1 MAVNPIY
8 ERGMFSG
15 PPQVTPQPSLGTGI
29 TSGLLD
35 EPMPAAPAQD
45 QNMLA
50 ATGLQAAAESMD
62 GLFASIDQAEDV
74 EGIINALR
82 GDQKPIKQRYTEL
95 ADLVGNT
102 DANKT
107 PESVLALLQPTFQIM
122 DTLQEGEGGL
132 ASLMQQQGPSATQ
145 PDQVQQA
152 MSMMEQGAQ
161 PVMRAN
167 GSPRFGEIAA
177 IPGVMQGFNALQP
190 PRQPTP
196 FMMPGVTP
204 QGQADYA
211 RLPAMTQQPNMYL
224 QGNLPPSQRMIDP
237 ASAQQFG
244 EEYYEFLKPYMPQK
258 RSAETINQSY
268 QSMLEPYI
276 QQPRSKEALAA
287 EAQEFFGEGDQQNQ
301 DIQAALALAR
311 YGSQIAQTPGS
322 ILQALTTPAG
332 DFAADLSKVASQK
345 AQQERQLK
353 EFAFGQEQAE
363 TDRFN
368 QQQFQIAST
377 AIQQSETDQNNWQDA
392 RRAIAQDVL
401 NKGLSTDT
409 VNSDR
414 FNNSAL
420 AAWSANN
427 QFAVLPAEPYV
438 YTRQDGKSEVFS
450 AQRTANGLRRIT
462 PNGLERMPENFI
474 PLDANTLKTLTGTGA
489 LDLKD
494 AQQKDLLIPDPKSPI
509 GYTGVP
515 GFFLNGSFFISPN
528 GDVRNAQLAPEG
540 FLVGNQRD
548 AVEFTTK
555 DEVGRVFLVPK
566 QGPNMGKKI
575 LVGTTDANGNEIGTG
590 GLAYELIPAK
600 YDENG
605 EVIEGNPFVQTIPD
619 DGLRFENLQT
629 SVVGRYQQRILESVD
644 ALNDVQTILELIPD
658 AVGPYNSLRQFA
670 SNPVASLVPGSADE
684 FLRFG
689 RTERGKAVM
698 ERFVRKLQS
707 ANALSDRF
715 AVAEQEIIARL
726 AVDPNEGF
734 QDPEAAMVAMTEVAR
749 ILYNDLSEARGVIS
763 DQPHYFLS
771 SIPSGKQSDPF
782 AYDDQSV
789 AYLNMLE
796 KQDQL
801 PENTY
806 IQMTVGDAKAL
817 GFAGNWQNQN
827 DANLVTIKYN
837 SRRR

>member
-35 EPMPAAPAQD
+35 EPMPAAPPQD
-45 QNMLA
+45 QDMLA

-82 GDQKPIKQRYTEL
+82 GDQKPIKQRYSEL

-244 EEYYEFLKPYMPQK
+244 QEYYEFLKPYMPQT
-258 RSAETINQSY
+258 RTAEDINQAY

-377 AIQQSETDQNNWQDA
+377 AIQQSETDQNNYQDA
-392 RRAIAQDVL
+392 LLKIRQDAL
-401 NKGLSTDT
+401 KQGLSTDT

-427 QFAVLPAEPYV
+427 SFAVLPAQPYT
-438 YTRQDGKSEVFS
+438 YQKADGKSEVITV
-450 AQRTANGLRRIT
+450 QRTADGLRMVT
-462 PNGLERMPENFI
+462 PQGLQKLPSGAV
-474 PLDANTLKTLTGTGA
+474 PLDATTIKTMGGAGA
-489 LDLKD
+489 LDLTD
-494 AQQKDLLIPDPKSPI
+494 AQKTDLLVPDPTRLT
-509 GYTGVP
+509 GYKEVP
-515 GFFLNGSFFISPN
+515 GFFLNGSYFETPDGN
-528 GDVRNAQLAPEG
+528 VRNAKIAPSG
-540 FLVGNQRD
+540 FMVGNERD
-548 AVEFTTK
+548 AIDVT
-555 DEVGRVFLVPK
+555 DVDSVGRVFIIS
-566 QGPNMGKKI
+566 KI
-575 LVGTTDANGNEIGTG
+575 GENAGQRILASTRSGAVQTG
-590 GLAYELIPAK
+590 GLAFELAPAK
-600 YDENG
+600 FDADG
-605 EVIEGNPFVQTIPD
+605 KVIQGNPLVKTLAPTGVRYEDLSVPQI
-619 DGLRFENLQT
+619 ENLN
-629 SVVGRYQQRILESVD
+629 RRITTNVAALQEAENIIGMIGES
-644 ALNDVQTILELIPD
+644 
-658 AVGPYNSLRQFA
+658 VGPYNSVKAFL
-670 SNPVASLVPGSADE
+670 SNNVASLVPDSMDGWLK
-684 FLRFG
+684 FTK
-689 RTERGKAVM
+689 TERGRAVM
-698 ERFVRKLQS
+698 ERFVRQVV
-707 ANALSDRF
+707 AAQALSDRY
-715 AVAEQEIIARL
+715 AVAEQEIIKGL
-726 AVDPNEGF
+726 SVDPGETF
-734 QDPEAAMVAMTEVAR
+734 QDPEKAFVDFTEVTR
-749 ILYNDLSEARGVIS
+749 VMFNDLAHARGTIGNTPIHTIDSVPI
-763 DQPHYFLS
+763 
-771 SIPSGKQSDPF
+771 GNESDPF
-782 AYDDQSV
+782 PYRDNEIL
-789 AYLNMLE
+789 YLNMLDE
-796 KQDQL
+796 KGALNKDTYVEMTASQARKAGLPAQL
-801 PENTY
+801 
-806 IQMTVGDAKAL
+806 
-817 GFAGNWQNQN
+817 WQNMPPN
-827 DANLVTIKYN
+827 SPITVKY
-837 SRRR
+837 SQVP

>member
-35 EPMPAAPAQD
+35 EPMPAAPPQD
-45 QNMLA
+45 QDMLA

-82 GDQKPIKQRYTEL
+82 GDQKPIKQRYSEL

-132 ASLMQQQGPSATQ
+132 AGLMQQQGPSATQ

-167 GSPRFGEIAA
+167 GSPRFGEIAG
-177 IPGVMQGFNALQP
+177 IPGVMQGFNALQQRP
-190 PRQPTP
+190 P

-244 EEYYEFLKPYMPQK
+244 QEYYEFLEPYMPQK

-377 AIQQSETDQNNWQDA
+377 AIQQSETDQNNYQDA
-392 RRAIAQDVL
+392 LLKIRQDAL
-401 NKGLSTDT
+401 KQGLSTDT

-427 QFAVLPAEPYV
+427 SFAVLPAQPYT
-438 YTRQDGKSEVFS
+438 YQKADGKNEVIS
-450 AQRTANGLRRIT
+450 VQRTADGLRMVT
-462 PNGLERMPENFI
+462 PQGLQELPSGAI
-474 PLDANTLKTLTGTGA
+474 PLDPTTLRTMNGAGA
-489 LDLKD
+489 LDYKD
-494 AQQKDLLIPDPKSPI
+494 AQKTDVLIPDPTRLT
-509 GYTGVP
+509 GYKGVP
-515 GFFLNGSFFISPN
+515 GFFLNGNYFVAPDGN
-528 GDVRNAQLAPEG
+528 VRNATLAPSG
-540 FLVGNQRD
+540 FLVGNERD
-548 AVEFTTK
+548 AIDVT
-555 DEVGRVFLVPK
+555 DVDSVGRVFVIPK
-566 QGPNMGKKI
+566 IGENAGQRI
-575 LVGTTDANGNEIGTG
+575 LASTQSGAVQTG
-590 GLAYELIPAK
+590 GLAFELAPAK
-600 YDENG
+600 FDADGN
-605 EVIEGNPFVQTIPD
+605 VIQGNPLVQTLPPT
-619 DGLRFENLQT
+619 GVRYENLSSQQVENYNRRIT
-629 SVVGRYQQRILESVD
+629 SNVA
-644 ALNDVQTILELIPD
+644 ALQEAENIIDMIGD
-658 AVGPYNSLRQFA
+658 SVGPYNSVKTFL
-670 SNPVASLVPGSADE
+670 SNNVASIMPDSMDGWLKFTKTD
-684 FLRFG
+684 RG
-689 RTERGKAVM
+689 RAVM
-698 ERFVRKLQS
+698 ERFVRQVVA
-707 ANALSDRF
+707 ANALSDRY
-715 AVAEQEIIARL
+715 AVAEQNIIKEL
-726 AVDPNEGF
+726 SVDPTKF
-734 QDPEAAMVAMTEVAR
+734 WQDPEAAFVQFNELSR
-749 ILYNDLSEARGVIS
+749 IMFNDLAHARGTLGDTPI
-763 DQPHYFLS
+763 HNL
-771 SIPSGKQSDPF
+771 PSVPLGNESDPF
-782 AYDDQSV
+782 PYRDNEIQ
-789 AYLNMLE
+789 YLNMLDKE
-796 KQDQL
+796 GALNKDTYVEMTASQAQKARLPAQL
-801 PENTY
+801 
-806 IQMTVGDAKAL
+806 
-817 GFAGNWQNQN
+817 WQNMPPN
-827 DANLVTIKYN
+827 SPITVKY
-837 SRRR
+837 SQLR

>member
-1 MAVNPIY
+1 
-8 ERGMFSG
+8 
-15 PPQVTPQPSLGTGI
+15 
-29 TSGLLD
+29 
-35 EPMPAAPAQD
+35 
-45 QNMLA
+45 
-50 ATGLQAAAESMD
+50 MD

-95 ADLVGNT
+95 ADLVGKT

-152 MSMMEQGAQ
+152 MSMMDQGAQ

-167 GSPRFGEIAA
+167 GSPRFGEIAG

-237 ASAQQFG
+237 TRAQQFG
-244 EEYYEFLKPYMPQK
+244 QEYYEFLEPYMPQN
-258 RSAETINQSY
+258 RTAEDINQDY

-276 QQPRSKEALAA
+276 QKPRSKEALAA

-377 AIQQSETDQNNWQDA
+377 AIQQSEADQNNWQDA
-392 RRAIAQDVL
+392 RRTIAQDAL

-427 QFAVLPAEPYV
+427 SFAVLPAQPYT
-438 YTRQDGKSEVFS
+438 YQKADGKNEIITV
-450 AQRTANGLRRIT
+450 QRTADGLRMVT
-462 PNGLERMPENFI
+462 PEGLQKLPEGAI
-474 PLDANTLKTLTGTGA
+474 PLDATTIRTMGGAGA
-489 LDLKD
+489 LDLTD
-494 AQQKDLLIPDPKSPI
+494 AQKTDLLIPDPTALT
-509 GYTGVP
+509 GYREVP
-515 GFFLNGSFFISPN
+515 GFFLNGSYFETPDGN
-528 GDVRNAQLAPEG
+528 VRNATVARSG
-540 FLVGNQRD
+540 FMVGNERD
-548 AVEFTTK
+548 AVTVTQP
-555 DEVGRVFLVPK
+555 DSVGRVFVIPK
-566 QGPNMGKKI
+566 IGEKAGQRI
-575 LVGTTDANGNEIGTG
+575 LATTPDGTQTG
-590 GLAYELIPAK
+590 GLAFELTPAQF
-600 YDENG
+600 DANG
-605 EVIEGNPFVQTIPD
+605 KVIAGNPLVKTLEPT
-619 DGLRFENLQT
+619 GVSYENLAPSQIENYNRRIT
-629 SVVGRYQQRILESVD
+629 SNVA
-644 ALNDVQTILELIPD
+644 ALQEAQNIIDMIGD
-658 AVGPYNSLRQFA
+658 SVGPYNSVKAFL
-670 SNPVASLVPGSADE
+670 SNSVASIVPDSMDGWLTFTKTD
-684 FLRFG
+684 RG
-689 RTERGKAVM
+689 RAVM
-698 ERFVRKLQS
+698 ERFVRQVV
-707 ANALSDRF
+707 AAQALSDRY
-715 AVAEQEIIARL
+715 AVAEQEIIKGL
-726 AVDPNEGF
+726 SVDPGETF
-734 QDPEAAMVAMTEVAR
+734 QDPEKAFVDFTELTRVMF
-749 ILYNDLSEARGVIS
+749 NDLAHARGTIGNTPIHTIDSVPI
-763 DQPHYFLS
+763 
-771 SIPSGKQSDPF
+771 GNESDPF
-782 AYDDQSV
+782 PYRDNEIR
-789 AYLNMLE
+789 YLNMLSE
-796 KQDQL
+796 QGALNND
-801 PENTY
+801 TY
-806 IQMTVGDAKAL
+806 VQMTASQAQAASL
-817 GFAGNWQNQN
+817 PAELWQNMPPN
-827 DANLVTIKYN
+827 SPITVKYN
-837 SRRR
+837 QLR

>member
-35 EPMPAAPAQD
+35 EPMPAAPPQD
-45 QNMLA
+45 QDMLA

-152 MSMMEQGAQ
+152 MSMMDQGAQ

-167 GSPRFGEIAA
+167 GSPRFGEIAG
-177 IPGVMQGFNALQP
+177 IPGVMQGFNALQQRP
-190 PRQPTP
+190 P

-237 ASAQQFG
+237 ANAQQFG
-244 EEYYEFLKPYMPQK
+244 QEYYGFLEPYMPQN
-258 RSAETINQSY
+258 RSAEDINQAY

-392 RRAIAQDVL
+392 RRAIAQDAL
-401 NKGLSTDT
+401 KQGLSTDT

-427 QFAVLPAEPYV
+427 SFAVLPAQPYT
-438 YTRQDGKSEVFS
+438 YQKADGKNEVIS
-450 AQRTANGLRRIT
+450 VQRTADGLRMVT
-462 PNGLERMPENFI
+462 PQGLQELPSGAI
-474 PLDANTLKTLTGTGA
+474 PLDATTIRTMGGAGA
-489 LDLKD
+489 LDLTD
-494 AQQKDLLIPDPKSPI
+494 AQKTDLLIPDPTALT
-509 GYTGVP
+509 GYREVP
-515 GFFLNGSFFISPN
+515 GFFLNGSYFETPDGN
-528 GDVRNAQLAPEG
+528 VRNATVARSG
-540 FLVGNQRD
+540 FMVGNERD
-548 AVEFTTK
+548 AITVTQP
-555 DEVGRVFLVPK
+555 DSVGRVFVVPK
-566 QGPNMGKKI
+566 IGENAGKRILATTPQGTP
-575 LVGTTDANGNEIGTG
+575 TG
-590 GLAYELIPAK
+590 GLAFELTPAK
-600 YDENG
+600 FDADG
-605 EVIEGNPFVQTIPD
+605 KVIQGNPLVKTLAPTGVRYEDLDPQQVA
-619 DGLRFENLQT
+619 NLN
-629 SVVGRYQQRILESVD
+629 RRILTNVAALQEAENIIDLIGES
-644 ALNDVQTILELIPD
+644 
-658 AVGPYNSLRQFA
+658 VGPYNSVKSFL
-670 SNPVASLVPGSADE
+670 SNNVASLAPESMDGWLK
-684 FLRFG
+684 FTK
-689 RTERGKAVM
+689 TERGRAVM
-698 ERFVRKLQS
+698 ERFVRQVV
-707 ANALSDRF
+707 AAQALSDRY
-715 AVAEQEIIARL
+715 AVAEQEIIEGL
-726 AVDPNEGF
+726 SVDPGETF
-734 QDPEAAMVAMTEVAR
+734 QDPEKAFVDFTELTRVMF
-749 ILYNDLSEARGVIS
+749 NDLSHARGTIGNTPIHTIDSVPI
-763 DQPHYFLS
+763 
-771 SIPSGKQSDPF
+771 GNESDPF
-782 AYDDQSV
+782 PYRDNEIQ
-789 AYLNMLE
+789 YLNMLSKE
-796 KQDQL
+796 GALNKDTYVEMTASQAQAAKLPAQL
-801 PENTY
+801 
-806 IQMTVGDAKAL
+806 
-817 GFAGNWQNQN
+817 WQNMPPN
-827 DANLVTIKYN
+827 SPITVKY
-837 SRRR
+837 SQLR

>member
-29 TSGLLD
+29 TSGLVD
-35 EPMPAAPAQD
+35 EPMPTAPPQD
-45 QNMLA
+45 QDMLA

-62 GLFASIDQAEDV
+62 GLFATIDQAEDV

-102 DANKT
+102 DADKT

-132 ASLMQQQGPSATQ
+132 AGLMQQQGPSATQ

-152 MSMMEQGAQ
+152 MSMMDQGAQ
-161 PVMRAN
+161 PVMRAK
-167 GSPRFGEIAA
+167 GSPMFGEIAG
-177 IPGVMQGFNALQP
+177 IPGVMQGFNALQQRP
-190 PRQPTP
+190 P

-224 QGNLPPSQRMIDP
+224 QGNLPPSQTMIDP

-244 EEYYEFLKPYMPQK
+244 QEYYGFLEPYMPEK
-258 RSAETINQSY
+258 RSAETINQAY

-392 RRAIAQDVL
+392 YLKIRQDAL

-427 QFAVLPAEPYV
+427 SFAVLPAQPYT
-438 YTRQDGKSEVFS
+438 YQKEDGKNEIITV
-450 AQRTANGLRRIT
+450 QRTADGLRMVT
-462 PNGLERMPENFI
+462 PQGLQELPSGAI
-474 PLDANTLKTLTGTGA
+474 PLDATTLRTMNGA
-489 LDLKD
+489 GVLDYKD
-494 AQQKDLLIPDPKSPI
+494 AQKTDLLIPDPTALV
-509 GYTGVP
+509 GYKEVP
-515 GFFLNGSFFISPN
+515 GFFLNGSYFVAPDGN
-528 GDVRNAQLAPEG
+528 VRNAKIAPSG
-540 FLVGNQRD
+540 FMVGNERD
-548 AVEFTTK
+548 AIDVT
-555 DEVGRVFLVPK
+555 DVDSVGRVFIIPK
-566 QGPNMGKKI
+566 MGENAGQRI
-575 LVGTTDANGNEIGTG
+575 LASTPEAQTG
-590 GLAYELIPAK
+590 GLAFELAPAK
-600 YDENG
+600 FDDKG
-605 EVIEGNPFVQTIPD
+605 KVIAGNPLVKTLAPT
-619 DGLRFENLQT
+619 GVRYENLTPPQIENLN
-629 SVVGRYQQRILESVD
+629 RRITTNVAALQESENIID
-644 ALNDVQTILELIPD
+644 LISD
-658 AVGPYNSLRQFA
+658 SVGPYNSVKSFL
-670 SNPVASLVPGSADE
+670 SNNVASIVPESMDGWLKFTKTD
-684 FLRFG
+684 RG
-689 RTERGKAVM
+689 RAVM
-698 ERFVRKLQS
+698 ERFVRQVV
-707 ANALSDRF
+707 AAQALSDRY
-715 AVAEQEIIARL
+715 AVAEQEIIKGL
-726 AVDPNEGF
+726 SVDPGETF
-734 QDPEAAMVAMTEVAR
+734 QDPEKAFVDFTELTRVMF
-749 ILYNDLSEARGVIS
+749 NDLAHARGTIGNTPIHTIDSVPI
-763 DQPHYFLS
+763 
-771 SIPSGKQSDPF
+771 GNESDPF
-782 AYDDQSV
+782 PYRDNEIQ
-789 AYLNMLE
+789 YLNMLNE
-796 KQDQL
+796 KGALNKDTYVEMTASQAQVAGLPDQL
-801 PENTY
+801 
-806 IQMTVGDAKAL
+806 
-817 GFAGNWQNQN
+817 WQNMPPN
-827 DANLVTIKYN
+827 SPITVKY
-837 SRRR
+837 SQLR

>member
-15 PPQVTPQPSLGTGI
+15 PPQVTPQSSLGTGI

-35 EPMPAAPAQD
+35 EPMPAAPPQD
-45 QNMLA
+45 QDMLA

-62 GLFASIDQAEDV
+62 GLFATIDQAEDV

-82 GDQKPIKQRYTEL
+82 GDQKPIKQRYSEL

-132 ASLMQQQGPSATQ
+132 AGLMQQQGPSATQ

-152 MSMMEQGAQ
+152 MSMMDQGAQ

-167 GSPRFGEIAA
+167 GSPRFGEIAG

-244 EEYYEFLKPYMPQK
+244 QEYYGFLEPYMPDK
-258 RSAETINQSY
+258 RSAEEINQAY

-276 QQPRSKEALAA
+276 QKPRSKEALAA

-332 DFAADLSKVASQK
+332 DFAADLSKVAAQK

-353 EFAFGQEQAE
+353 EFAFGQERAE

-392 RRAIAQDVL
+392 RRAIAQDAL

-427 QFAVLPAEPYV
+427 SFAVLPAQPYT
-438 YTRQDGKSEVFS
+438 YQKADGKSEVITV
-450 AQRTANGLRRIT
+450 QRTADGLRMVT
-462 PNGLERMPENFI
+462 PEGLQKLPSGAV
-474 PLDANTLKTLTGTGA
+474 PLDATTIKTMGGAGA
-489 LDLKD
+489 LDLTD
-494 AQQKDLLIPDPKSPI
+494 AQKTDLLVPDATALT
-509 GYTGVP
+509 GYREVP
-515 GFFLNGSFFISPN
+515 GFFLNGSYFETPDGN
-528 GDVRNAQLAPEG
+528 VRNATVARSG
-540 FLVGNQRD
+540 FMVGNERD
-548 AVEFTTK
+548 AFTTT
-555 DEVGRVFLVPK
+555 DPDSVGRVFIVPK
-566 QGPNMGKKI
+566 IGQNAGQRI
-575 LVGTTDANGNEIGTG
+575 LATTPDGTPTG
-590 GLAYELIPAK
+590 GLAFELAPAK
-600 YDENG
+600 LDANG
-605 EVIEGNPFVQTIPD
+605 KVVEGNPLVQTLAPT
-619 DGLRFENLQT
+619 GVSYENLSSQQIENYNRRIT
-629 SVVGRYQQRILESVD
+629 SNVAALQEAQNIIDMIGES
-644 ALNDVQTILELIPD
+644 
-658 AVGPYNSLRQFA
+658 VGPYNSVKAFL
-670 SNPVASLVPGSADE
+670 SNNVASIVPDSMDGWLKFTETD
-684 FLRFG
+684 RG
-689 RTERGKAVM
+689 RAVM
-698 ERFVRKLQS
+698 ERFVRQVVA
-707 ANALSDRF
+707 ANALSDRY
-715 AVAEQEIIARL
+715 AVAEQNIIAEL
-726 AVDPNEGF
+726 SVDPTKF
-734 QDPEAAMVAMTEVAR
+734 WQDPEAAFVQFNELSR
-749 ILYNDLSEARGVIS
+749 IMFNDLAHARGTLGDTPIHNL
-763 DQPHYFLS
+763 P
-771 SIPSGKQSDPF
+771 SIPLGNESDPF
-782 AYDDQSV
+782 PYRDNEIQ
-789 AYLNMLE
+789 YLNMLN
-796 KQDQL
+796 DQGALNKDTYVEMTASQAQAAGL
-801 PENTY
+801 PA
-806 IQMTVGDAKAL
+806 QL
-817 GFAGNWQNQN
+817 WQNMPPN
-827 DANLVTIKYN
+827 SPITVKY
-837 SRRR
+837 SQLR

>member
-8 ERGMFSG
+8 ERGMFTGS
-15 PPQVTPQPSLGTGI
+15 PQVTPQPSLGTGI

-35 EPMPAAPAQD
+35 EPMPAAPPQD
-45 QNMLA
+45 QDMLA

-62 GLFASIDQAEDV
+62 GLFATIDQAEDV

-82 GDQKPIKQRYTEL
+82 GDQKPIKQRYSEL

-132 ASLMQQQGPSATQ
+132 AGLMQQQGPSATQ

-152 MSMMEQGAQ
+152 MSMMDQGAQ

-167 GSPRFGEIAA
+167 GSPIFGEIAG

-224 QGNLPPSQRMIDP
+224 QGNLPPSQKMIDP

-244 EEYYEFLKPYMPQK
+244 QEYYEFLKPYMPEK
-258 RSAETINQSY
+258 RSAETINQAY

-332 DFAADLSKVASQK
+332 DFAADLSKVAAQK

-377 AIQQSETDQNNWQDA
+377 AIQQSETDQNNYQDA
-392 RRAIAQDVL
+392 LLKIRQDAL

-427 QFAVLPAEPYV
+427 SFAVLPAQPYT
-438 YTRQDGKSEVFS
+438 YQKADGMSEVITV
-450 AQRTANGLRRIT
+450 QRTADGLRMVT
-462 PNGLERMPENFI
+462 PEGLQKLPSGAV
-474 PLDANTLKTLTGTGA
+474 PLDATTIKTMGGAGA
-489 LDLKD
+489 LDLTD
-494 AQQKDLLIPDPKSPI
+494 AQKTDLLVPDPTALT
-509 GYTGVP
+509 GYKEVP
-515 GFFLNGSFFISPN
+515 GFFLNGSYFETPDGN
-528 GDVRNAQLAPEG
+528 VRNATVARTG
-540 FLVGNQRD
+540 FMVGNERD
-548 AVEFTTK
+548 AFTTTEP
-555 DEVGRVFLVPK
+555 DSVGRVFIVPK
-566 QGPNMGKKI
+566 IGANAGKRI
-575 LVGTTDANGNEIGTG
+575 LASTPQAQTG
-590 GLAYELIPAK
+590 GLAFELTPAK
-600 YDENG
+600 TDADG
-605 EVIEGNPFVQTIPD
+605 KVVEGNPLVQTLAPT
-619 DGLRFENLQT
+619 GVSYENLAPNQIENYNRRIT
-629 SVVGRYQQRILESVD
+629 SNVAALQEAQSIIDMIGES
-644 ALNDVQTILELIPD
+644 
-658 AVGPYNSLRQFA
+658 VGPYNSVKSFL
-670 SNPVASLVPGSADE
+670 SNNVASIVPDSMDGWLKFTETD
-684 FLRFG
+684 RG
-689 RTERGKAVM
+689 RAVM
-698 ERFVRKLQS
+698 ERFVRQVVA
-707 ANALSDRF
+707 ANALSDRY
-715 AVAEQEIIARL
+715 AVAEQNIIAEL
-726 AVDPNEGF
+726 SVDPTKF
-734 QDPEAAMVAMTEVAR
+734 WQDPEAAFVQFNELSR
-749 ILYNDLSEARGVIS
+749 IMFNDLAHARGTLGDTPI
-763 DQPHYFLS
+763 HNL
-771 SIPSGKQSDPF
+771 PSVPLGNESDPF
-782 AYDDQSV
+782 PYRDNEIQ
-789 AYLNMLE
+789 YLNMLN
-796 KQDQL
+796 DQGALNKDTYVEMTASQAQGAGL
-801 PENTY
+801 PA
-806 IQMTVGDAKAL
+806 QL
-817 GFAGNWQNQN
+817 WQNKP
-827 DANLVTIKYN
+827 ANSPITVKY
-837 SRRR
+837 SQLR

>member
-8 ERGMFSG
+8 ERGMFTG

-35 EPMPAAPAQD
+35 EPMPAAPPQD
-45 QNMLA
+45 QDMLA

-82 GDQKPIKQRYTEL
+82 GDQKPIKQRYSEL
-95 ADLVGNT
+95 ADLVGKT

-132 ASLMQQQGPSATQ
+132 AGLMQQQGPSATQ

-161 PVMRAN
+161 PVMRNN
-167 GSPRFGEIAA
+167 GTPRFGEIAG
-177 IPGVMQGFNALQP
+177 IPGVMQGFNVFQP

-237 ASAQQFG
+237 ARAQQFG
-244 EEYYEFLKPYMPQK
+244 QEYYGFLEPYMPQT
-258 RSAETINQSY
+258 RTAEDINQAY

-276 QQPRSKEALAA
+276 QKPRSKEALAA

-377 AIQQSETDQNNWQDA
+377 AIQQSEADQNNWQDA
-392 RRAIAQDVL
+392 YLRIRQDAL

-427 QFAVLPAEPYV
+427 SFAVLPAQPYT
-438 YTRQDGKSEVFS
+438 YQKADGKSEVITV
-450 AQRTANGLRRIT
+450 QRTADGLRMVT
-462 PNGLERMPENFI
+462 PQGLQQLPSGAV
-474 PLDANTLKTLTGTGA
+474 PLDATTIKTMGGAGA
-489 LDLKD
+489 LDLTD
-494 AQQKDLLIPDPKSPI
+494 AQKTDLLIPDPTTLV
-509 GYTGVP
+509 GYREVP
-515 GFFLNGSFFISPN
+515 GFFLNGSYFMAPDGN
-528 GDVRNAQLAPEG
+528 VRNAQIAPAG
-540 FLVGNQRD
+540 FIVGNERD
-548 AVEFTTK
+548 AIEVTSQ
-555 DEVGRVFLVPK
+555 DAVGRVFIIPK
-566 QGPNMGKKI
+566 MGDNAGQRI
-575 LVGTTDANGNEIGTG
+575 LASTPQAQTG
-590 GLAYELIPAK
+590 GLAFELAPAK
-600 YDENG
+600 FDANG
-605 EVIEGNPFVQTIPD
+605 KVIEGNPLVQTLAPT
-619 DGLRFENLQT
+619 GVMYENLSTEQIANYNRRIT
-629 SVVGRYQQRILESVD
+629 SNVA
-644 ALNDVQTILELIPD
+644 ALQEAQNIIGMISDS
-658 AVGPYNSLRQFA
+658 VGPYNSVKSFL
-670 SNPVASLVPGSADE
+670 SNNVASIMPDSMDGWLKFTKTD
-684 FLRFG
+684 RG
-689 RTERGKAVM
+689 RAVM
-698 ERFVRKLQS
+698 ERFVRQVV
-707 ANALSDRF
+707 AAQALSDRY
-715 AVAEQEIIARL
+715 AVAEQDIIKDL
-726 AVDPNEGF
+726 SVDPSKF
-734 QDPEAAMVAMTEVAR
+734 WQDPEKAYVDFKELTRVMF
-749 ILYNDLSEARGVIS
+749 NDLAHARGILG
-763 DQPHYFLS
+763 DTPIHTID
-771 SIPSGKQSDPF
+771 SIPIGDKSDPF
-782 AYDDQSV
+782 PYRDNEIL
-789 AYLNMLE
+789 YLNMLDE
-796 KQDQL
+796 QGALNKD
-801 PENTY
+801 TY
-806 IQMTVGDAKAL
+806 VQMTASQARAAEL
-817 GFAGNWQNQN
+817 PAQLWQNMPPN
-827 DANLVTIKYN
+827 SPIKVKY
-837 SRRR
+837 SQLR